1 MVLLAILLLNLLRPL
16 FSYCYFKIFY
26 FITLLTTM
34 NPVSWG
40 GWPPN
45 FCCTVVLLA
54 ILLLNLLRPLIFYD
68 LLALTAKTAVC
79 LPGPHAATARPSAA
93 LWTSKWVQKNLEEKF
108 YISPFSQY
116 IISRRFDFLKVSKSQ
131 KQILKSRILPKNVF
145 ERIKDIIICFRDL
158 LTFNGHKESISS
170 KWFPLTL
177 IIKSVGIF
185 LIYII

>member
-16 FSYCYFKIFY
+16 FSYSYFKIFY

-93 LWTSKWVQKNLEEKF
+93 LWTSKWVQKNLEEKLYVF
-108 YISPFSQY
+108 YISPFSRY

-131 KQILKSRILPKNVF
+131 KQILKFSFEPKSEQKYF
-145 ERIKDIIICFRDL
+145 C
-158 LTFNGHKESISS
+158 ISA
-170 KWFPLTL
+170 LAL
-177 IIKSVGIF
+177 
-185 LIYII
+185 

>member
-1 MVLLAILLLNLLRPL
+1 MVLLVILLLNLLRPL
-16 FSYCYFKIFY
+16 FSYFKIFY

-79 LPGPHAATARPSAA
+79 LPGPHAAKARPSAA
-93 LWTSKWVQKNLEEKF
+93 LWTSKWVQKNLEEKLYVF
-108 YISPFSQY
+108 YISPFSRY
-116 IISRRFDFLKVSKSQ
+116 IISRRFDFLKSR
-131 KQILKSRILPKNVF
+131 KQILKFSF
-145 ERIKDIIICFRDL
+145 ELENKRKYFFYFCP
-158 LTFNGHKESISS
+158 S
-170 KWFPLTL
+170 
-177 IIKSVGIF
+177 
-185 LIYII
+185 Y